1 MAGPFDNFFS
11 GGGAAAGN
19 MFGGNMYGDLLTP
32 EQLAAVRRQSMM
44 QVAAKLLES
53 SGPSTTR
60 RTLGQTLGGAL
71 SAGAEAMQTGQTNAV
86 QQMLL
91 KQKLEEAKLTA
102 KQREDFSALM
112 SGLGTDAPL
121 QPQAPLTASQA
132 LLAPAGGRTGPTP
145 QNAAMIGAQPPAQV
159 AGATSTAMPASS
171 PAMQQ
176 SVFQMLSPQQRQ
188 LIAAQGPVEGSKTLL
203 NMTQEAMKFGA
214 PTAESRGGRAVL
226 VSRNPFGQERI
237 VEGSQPYEALPTDIR
252 GTEYVYG
259 QPLQGTGAAGM
270 ARLGSYG
277 TATKPPSV
285 VLPAGPNQFVQGAG
299 TAAAS
304 RLEAATAAAASAN
317 STLQTI
323 DRIAPALDRAV
334 LGAGADYQT
343 TMLRVADKLGIGGP
357 DNAARLSNTR
367 QVVQGLAQA
376 ELDAASAMKGQGA
389 LSDSER
395 GLLRRAAIGDQTMT
409 AGELTTAMAAMQKV
423 ARQRIQDQQTLLQR
437 ASGIQGFEQIAPMY
451 QINPYQSQFNLGS
464 SLNTGTS
471 QGLGN
476 AVQQELDRRRA
487 TGGAR

>member
-1 MAGPFDNFFS
+1 MAGPFDKFF
-11 GGGAAAGN
+11 GGGGGN
-19 MFGGNMYGDLLTP
+19 MFGGNSLYADMLTP
-32 EQLAAVRRQSMM
+32 EQLAAVRQQSMM

-53 SGPSTTR
+53 SGPSPVR

-91 KQKLEEAKLTA
+91 KQKLDEAKLTA
-102 KQREDFSALM
+102 KQREDFNAMLT
-112 SGLGTDAPL
+112 GQGTNAPL
-121 QPQAPLTASQA
+121 QPSAPLTASQA

-145 QNAAMIGAQPPAQV
+145 QNAAMIGQQVPAPVAQM
-159 AGATSTAMPASS
+159 SASS
-171 PAMQQ
+171 PAAQQ

-188 LIAAQGPVEGSKTLL
+188 LIASQGPVEGSKTLF
-203 NMTQEAMKFGA
+203 NMTQEAMKFGS

-237 VEGSQPYEALPTDIR
+237 VDGAQPYEALPSDIR

-259 QPLQGTGAAGM
+259 QPLAGTGQSGM
-270 ARLGSYG
+270 TRLGQYG
-277 TATKPPSV
+277 TATKPPSNV
-285 VLPAGPNQFVQGAG
+285 VLPTGPNQFVQGLGSGAS
-299 TAAAS
+299 TMFIDATKAAN
-304 RLEAATAAAASAN
+304 SAN

-323 DRIAPALDRAV
+323 DRIAPALDKAV
-334 LGAGADYQT
+334 LGVGADYQT

-376 ELDAASAMKGQGA
+376 ELDAASAMRGQGA

-409 AGELTTAMAAMQKV
+409 AGELTTAMAAMQKI
-423 ARQRIQDQQTLLQR
+423 ARQRLEDHRIMFEK
-437 ASGIQGFEQIAPMY
+437 AGGIQGVGPMASMF
-451 QINPYQSQFNLGS
+451 QVTPYQSQFDLGG
-464 SLNTGTS
+464 SLNTGAN

-476 AVQQELDRRRA
+476 AVQQEIDRRRGS
-487 TGGAR
+487 GGAR